1 MDEKLISKKK
11 PSFPISSKLES
22 YLTKYSRNVMMP
34 VFYDDLLR
42 YSGAVEVYDKSGKD
56 TLWIRVYYAEYE
68 RNDIDFSL
76 KKIYTILHAD
86 GSDESIPFLN
96 VDAIDYC
103 TFGNSKP
110 FRVKIRNILNDNYMY
125 MYIKKAD
132 ASRVFGLELEHLLSP
147 DRINFLVYKDTLVEE
162 HIQGIPGDVFINQGY
177 KKFASKDQKQLS
189 KEFVKFNERCI
200 IRLLG
205 DMRSYNYV
213 IVPTHDFDQVQ
224 YRIRA
229 IDFDQQSYEGAFKVY
244 MPQFLK
250 ENNLYVEMVGENLQE
265 ASINQ
270 YKIEERSAI
279 SKRIIRANPRVMA
292 LLDCMS
298 EESISTPEKVKILKK
313 DLFEYTK
320 DVRFKKCNKMGDL
333 LRTAFDFVVE
343 NYENVNQYVIHS
355 SDEDV

>member
-11 PSFPISSKLES
+11 PSFPISGKFKE
-22 YLTKYSRNVMMP
+22 YLTKYSRNVVMP

-42 YSGAVEVYDKSGKD
+42 YSGAIEVYDKSGKD
-56 TLWIRVYYAEYE
+56 TLWLRVYYADYE
-68 RNDIDFSL
+68 RDEIDLSL
-76 KKIYTILHAD
+76 KKIYAILHAD
-86 GSDESIPFLN
+86 GSNESIPYLN
-96 VDAIDYC
+96 VDAVDYC

-110 FRVKIRNILNDNYMY
+110 FRIKIRNILNDNYMY

-147 DRINFLVYKDTLVEE
+147 DRINFLVCGDTLVEE
-162 HIQGIPGDVFINQGY
+162 HIQGIPGDVFMNEGY
-177 KKFASKDQKQLS
+177 KNFSSRDQKQLS
-189 KEFVKFNERCI
+189 KEFVKFNERCL

-229 IDFDQQSYEGAFKVY
+229 IDFDQQSYEGRLKVY

-250 ENNLYVEMVGENLQE
+250 ENNEFVDMVHDNLRE
-265 ASINQ
+265 ESINQ

-279 SKRIIRANPRVMA
+279 SKRIIRVHDRVLT
-292 LLDCMS
+292 LLECMS
-298 EESISTPEKVKILKK
+298 EDSISTPEKVAQLKN
-313 DLFEYTK
+313 DLYKFTQ
-320 DVRFKKCNKMGDL
+320 DASFKKCENMGEIL
-333 LRTAFDFVVE
+333 GVGCKFVVR
-343 NYENVNQYVIHS
+343 NYKNVNKGSLNY
-355 SDEDV
+355 

>member
-11 PSFPISSKLES
+11 PSFPISSMLES

-42 YSGAVEVYDKSGKD
+42 YAGAVEVYDKSGKD
-56 TLWIRVYYAEYE
+56 TLWIRVYYAEYD

-177 KKFASKDQKQLS
+177 KEFASKDQKQLS

-229 IDFDQQSYEGAFKVY
+229 IDFDQQSYEGTFKVY

-250 ENNLYVEMVGENLQE
+250 ENNLYVQMVGENLQE

-279 SKRIIRANPRVMA
+279 SKRIIRAYPRVMA

-298 EESISTPEKVKILKK
+298 ETSISSPEKIQRLKL
-313 DLFEYTK
+313 DLFDYTK
-320 DVRFKKCNKMGDL
+320 DVRFKKCNSMGEL
-333 LRTAFDFVVE
+333 LRTAFDFVVK

-355 SDEDV
+355 NEDES

>member
-11 PSFPISSKLES
+11 PSFPISGKLEK
-22 YLTKYSRNVMMP
+22 YLTKYSRNVHMP
-34 VFYDDLLR
+34 VSYNDLLR

-56 TLWIRVYYAEYE
+56 TLWIRVYYPEYE
-68 RNDIDFSL
+68 RIEIDLSL
-76 KKIYTILHAD
+76 KKIYAILHAD

-147 DRINFLVYKDTLVEE
+147 DRINFLVHKDTLVEG
-162 HIQGIPGDVFINQGY
+162 HIQGIPGDVFMNSGY
-177 KKFASKDQKQLS
+177 KHFSSRDQKQLS

-229 IDFDQQSYEGAFKVY
+229 IDFDQQCYEGAFKVY

-250 ENNLYVEMVGENLQE
+250 ENKLFVDMVGENLQE

-279 SKRIIRANPRVMA
+279 SKRIIRVHDRVLA
-292 LLDCMS
+292 LLECMS
-298 EESISTPEKVKILKK
+298 EDAISTPEKVATLKK
-313 DLFEYTK
+313 DLLEYTK
-320 DVRFKKCNKMGDL
+320 DVKFKKCNSMGDL
-333 LRTAFDFVVE
+333 LRVAFEFVVR
-343 NYENVNQYVIHS
+343 NYENVNQYVIH
-355 SDEDV
+355 

>member
-1 MDEKLISKKK
+1 MDKKLISRKK
-11 PSFPISSKLES
+11 PSFPISGKLQK
-22 YLTKYSRNVMMP
+22 YLTKYSRNVVMP

-56 TLWIRVYYAEYE
+56 TLWIRVYYPEVE
-68 RNDIDFSL
+68 RNEIDLSL
-76 KKIYTILHAD
+76 KKIYAILHAD

-125 MYIKKAD
+125 MYIKRAD

-162 HIQGIPGDVFINQGY
+162 HIQGIPGDVFMNSGY
-177 KKFASKDQKQLS
+177 KHFSSRDQKQLS

-229 IDFDQQSYEGAFKVY
+229 IDFDQQCYEGAFKVY

-250 ENNLYVEMVGENLQE
+250 ENKLFVDMVGENLQE

-279 SKRIIRANPRVMA
+279 SKRIIRVHDRVLA
-292 LLDCMS
+292 LLECMS
-298 EESISTPEKVKILKK
+298 EDAISTPEKVETLRK
-313 DLFEYTK
+313 DLLEYTK
-320 DVRFKKCNKMGDL
+320 DVKFKKCDSMGAL
-333 LRTAFDFVVE
+333 LKVAFDFVVR
-343 NYENVNQYVIHS
+343 NYENVNQYVIH
-355 SDEDV
+355 

>member
-1 MDEKLISKKK
+1 MDKKLISRKK
-11 PSFPISSKLES
+11 PSFPISGKLQK
-22 YLTKYSRNVMMP
+22 YLTKYSRNVVMP

-56 TLWIRVYYAEYE
+56 TLWIRVYYPEFE
-68 RNDIDFSL
+68 RNEIDLSL
-76 KKIYTILHAD
+76 KKIYAILHAD

-125 MYIKKAD
+125 MYIKRAD

-162 HIQGIPGDVFINQGY
+162 HIQGIPGDVFMNSGY
-177 KKFASKDQKQLS
+177 KHFSSRDQKQLS

-229 IDFDQQSYEGAFKVY
+229 IDFDQQCYEGAFKVY

-250 ENNLYVEMVGENLQE
+250 ENKLFVDMVGENLQE

-279 SKRIIRANPRVMA
+279 SKRIIRVHDRVLA
-292 LLDCMS
+292 LLECMS
-298 EESISTPEKVKILKK
+298 EDAISTPEKVETLRK
-313 DLFEYTK
+313 DLLEYTK
-320 DVRFKKCNKMGDL
+320 DVKFKKCDSMGAL
-333 LRTAFDFVVE
+333 LKVAFDFVVR
-343 NYENVNQYVIHS
+343 NYENVNQYVIH
-355 SDEDV
+355 